1 MAANVRW
8 KFLSIINEQLFKKN
22 KMLAIQGLEN
32 QILEQAILAVEQE
45 TGIRL
50 EIDQVEVKLKGEQVD
65 AILTIPGHKVAI
77 AAEIKKWTQQANLG
91 ALIHQVSQLPL
102 TGMLVADYI
111 NPNMADKLKA
121 ENVMFIDTTGNAYIN
136 LPPLYVFIKGNKT
149 KLDQVGKKEA
159 ANRAFEPT
167 GLKVIFA
174 FLCDPDLLSAPYRAI
189 AAKADVALGTVGWA
203 LNGLKDAGFVVARNQ
218 KDRRLKNHRKLLDRW
233 VEAYPEKLKPK
244 LFVGEFIADDP
255 YWWKAIDIAKYGAY
269 WGGEVAAAKYTN
281 FLKPQIATIYL
292 PEGAGNKLLANAK
305 LRKAVATQAYEP
317 GAVKIYRPFWP
328 TPTINKRDKNK
339 ATPLTGVVH
348 PILVY
353 ADLIATGDSRNIET
367 ARMIYDKYIV
377 EHIRED

>member
-1 MAANVRW
+1 
-8 KFLSIINEQLFKKN
+8 
-22 KMLAIQGLEN
+22 MLALQGLDY
-32 QILEQAILAVEQE
+32 QLLERAILAVKQE
-45 TGIRL
+45 TGIHL
-50 EIDQVEVKLKGEQVD
+50 QIDQQEVKLNGVYVD
-65 AILTIPGHKVAI
+65 AVLRAPGHKIVIAVA
-77 AAEIKKWTQQANLG
+77 IKKWAQQANLG
-91 ALIHQVSQLPL
+91 VLIHQVNQLPS

-136 LPPLYVFIKGNKT
+136 LPDLYVFVKGNKT
-149 KLDQVGKKEA
+149 KPDQVGKKEA
-159 ANRAFEPT
+159 TNRAFEPM

-174 FLCDPDLLSAPYRAI
+174 FLCDPGLLSAPYRAI

-218 KDRRLKNHRKLLDRW
+218 RDRRLKSHRKLLDRW

-244 LFVGEFIADDP
+244 LRVGEFIAADSN
-255 YWWKAIDIAKYGAY
+255 WWKAIDIAKYGAY

-317 GAVKIYRPFWP
+317 GVVKVYRPFWP

-339 ATPLTGVVH
+339 AAALTGVVH

-367 ARMIYDKYIV
+367 ARMIYDQYIV